1 MYISLHTEQKT
12 PLINTLQGER
22 MKKSY
27 DVILVGAGMVGAL
40 TANLLAQQGF
50 SVALVDKGN
59 GQCQLSEFPYYD
71 SRVSAVSRHSKALI
85 EQSGAWQLMDAERL
99 TPYHDMNVWDGLG
112 TGEIAF
118 SCDDVHLDE
127 LGHLVENQVLNQAL
141 LTQLESHNKLV
152 DCFFASS
159 VSHYE
164 KQDEV
169 MLVSLED
176 GPKLTGQLV
185 VAADG
190 ANSLIRAQA
199 QIETKE
205 WDYQH
210 NAIVATIELDKSHEN
225 TAWQSFGEEG
235 VLAILPM
242 PCFEGRHFASIV
254 WSVPP
259 VEASAL
265 LGLTSEMFCQRLNYA
280 ISNKFRV
287 LAVLTNPMSIPLR
300 QRHALQY
307 VQPGLALVGDAAH
320 TIHPLAGQGANLGFA
335 DAGAL
340 VDVLTKAKGRGES
353 LSNER
358 VLRRYQRNRMSDNMR
373 MSASMEFFKRLYE
386 TQNPLI
392 VFARNTGMGWMNNQ
406 RLVKNHIISLALG

>member
-1 MYISLHTEQKT
+1 
-12 PLINTLQGER
+12 

-50 SVALVDKGN
+50 HVALVDKGN
-59 GQCQLSEFPYYD
+59 GQCDLSTLPFYD
-71 SRVSAVSRHSKALI
+71 ARVSAVSRHSKALMDRA
-85 EQSGAWQLMDAERL
+85 GAWQRIPSERL
-99 TPYHDMNVWDGLG
+99 TPYHNMQVWDGLG
-112 TGEIAF
+112 RGEIGF

-141 LTQLESHNKLV
+141 LAQLETYPKQV
-152 DCFFASS
+152 DSFFACS
-159 VSHYE
+159 VSHYQ
-164 KQDEV
+164 KQEHGMQVTLDN
-169 MLVSLED
+169 
-176 GPKLTGQLV
+176 GQTLHADLLI
-185 VAADG
+185 AADG
-190 ANSLIRAQA
+190 ANSFIRAQA

-210 NAIVATIELDKSHEN
+210 NAIVATIELSRSHEN

-235 VLAILPM
+235 ILAILPM
-242 PCFEGRHFASIV
+242 PSFEGRHFASIV

-259 VEASAL
+259 EDAKDL
-265 LGLTSEMFCQRLNYA
+265 LELDNDLFCKRLNYA
-280 ISNKFRV
+280 ISNEFEV
-287 LAVLTNPMSIPLR
+287 LDVLTKRLSIPLR
-300 QRHALQY
+300 QRHALHY
-307 VQPGLALVGDAAH
+307 VQTGLALVGDAAH

-340 VDVLTKAKGRGES
+340 VDVLIKAKERGES

-358 VLRRYQRNRMSDNMR
+358 VLRRYQRNRMSDNIR

-386 TQNPLI
+386 TQNPI
-392 VFARNTGMGWMNNQ
+392 AVFARNTGMSWMNKQ
-406 RLVKNHIISLALG
+406 RLVKNHIITLALG

>member
-1 MYISLHTEQKT
+1 
-12 PLINTLQGER
+12 

-40 TANLLAQQGF
+40 AANLLAQQGF
-50 SVALVDKGN
+50 IVALVDKGN

-71 SRVSAVSRHSKALI
+71 SRVSAISRHSQALI
-85 EQSGAWQLMDAERL
+85 EKSGAWQLMDAKRL
-99 TPYHDMNVWDGLG
+99 TPYHQMKVWDGLG

-118 SCDDVHLDE
+118 SCDDVHLGE

-141 LTQLESHNKLV
+141 LTQLESHHKQV
-152 DCFFASS
+152 DCFYATS
-159 VSHYE
+159 VSQYQKHE
-164 KQDEV
+164 LGVQ
-169 MLVSLED
+169 VSLDD
-176 GPKLTGQLV
+176 GKTISGQLLI
-185 VAADG
+185 AADG
-190 ANSLIRAQA
+190 ANSLMRAQA

-210 NAIVATIELDKSHEN
+210 NAIVATIELNKSHEN

-235 VLAILPM
+235 ILAILPM
-242 PCFEGRHFASIV
+242 PNFEGRHFASIV

-259 VEASAL
+259 NEAEAL
-265 LGLTSEMFCQRLNYA
+265 LLLSPEMFCQRLNYA
-280 ISNKFRV
+280 ISNEFEV
-287 LAVLTNPMSIPLR
+287 LSLISKPISIPLR

-307 VQPGLALVGDAAH
+307 AQAGVALIGDAAH

-340 VDVLTKAKGRGES
+340 VDVLSKAKERGES
-353 LSNER
+353 LSNDR
-358 VLRRYQRNRMSDNMR
+358 VLRRYQRARMSDNIR

-386 TQNPLI
+386 TQNPLA
-392 VFARNTGMGWMNNQ
+392 VFARNKGMGWMNNQ

>member
-1 MYISLHTEQKT
+1 
-12 PLINTLQGER
+12 

-50 SVALVDKGN
+50 HVALVDKGN
-59 GQCQLSEFPYYD
+59 GQCDLSTLPFYD

-85 EQSGAWQLMDAERL
+85 DKAGAWQRIAPERL
-99 TPYHDMNVWDGLG
+99 TPYHNMQVWDGLG
-112 TGEIAF
+112 TGKIGF

-141 LTQLESHNKLV
+141 LAQLDTYPKQV
-152 DCFFASS
+152 DSFFACS
-159 VSHYE
+159 VSQYQ
-164 KQDEV
+164 K
-169 MLVSLED
+169 LEQGMQVTLD
-176 GPKLTGQLV
+176 NGQTLFADLLI
-185 VAADG
+185 AADG
-190 ANSLIRAQA
+190 ANSFIRTQA
-199 QIETKE
+199 QIDTKE

-210 NAIVATIELDKSHEN
+210 NGIVATIELHKSHEH

-235 VLAILPM
+235 ILAILPM
-242 PCFEGRHFASIV
+242 PSFEGRHFASIV

-259 VEASAL
+259 SEADAL
-265 LGLTSEMFCQRLNYA
+265 LALNSERFCQRLNHA
-280 ISNKFRV
+280 ISEEFNIIN
-287 LAVLTNPMSIPLR
+287 VLTKPMSIPLR

-340 VDVLTKAKGRGES
+340 VDVLVKAKERGES

-358 VLRRYQRNRMSDNMR
+358 VLRRYQRARMSENIR

-386 TQNPLI
+386 TQNPI
-392 VFARNTGMGWMNNQ
+392 AVFARNTGMSWMNNQ
-406 RLVKNHIISLALG
+406 RLVKNHIINLALG